1 MKSAILVENKK
12 PLIVANVELPTKSYV
27 IGHDR

>member
-12 PLIVANVELPTKSYV
+12 PLIVANVELPTKLLA
-27 IGHDR
+27 GNE